1 RALTYVGFRKYK
13 AEEDRRR
20 KREKDWP
27 K

>member
-1 RALTYVGFRKYK
+1 MTYVGFRKYK